1 MYKDEILACSRYML
15 NNSVEPDTFVPGY
28 FKEKAIEYSK
38 LYQPAD
44 LFVMDLA
51 ETDSGIKIVEY
62 NCWNA
67 SGVYKCNLR
76 DLLFRVNMIKS

>member
-1 MYKDEILACSRYML
+1 MKDFIIKY
-15 NNSVEPDTFVPGY
+15 DDFVPNY

-38 LYQPAD
+38 LYQPLD

-76 DLLFRVNMIKS
+76 DLLFRVNMIKFKI